1 MTFDTLKTNV
11 RAQVFPYGVPEN
23 LSTVINNYIVE
34 ALVHLQ
40 KFVPCFQQLNVTK
53 TDVMSGG
60 SVNSAAAIGSGHQEY
75 IRTSV
80 VAAPDGVINRLYT
93 TDSDA
98 ANTNSSSKF
107 DERHYKQKTF
117 KDIIEWARDQ
127 EAVDDIAVSTT
138 AAASSSTSDPVNVQ
152 VSSQTSSDTEAR
164 AWGGMWARHKG
175 KLYIAPRLIDSE
187 SLVVEW
193 TGFKKAWGD
202 SDTVDGDDPEVQRA
216 VRLYVTKE
224 HARDWDHDSET
235 YQFATA
241 EFNDTVSEMIW
252 ECNQKEVI
260 GKQIYPDPGRPS

>member
-1 MTFDTLKTNV
+1 MTFATLKTNV

-40 KFVPCFQQLNVTK
+40 KFVPCFQQDNVTK
-53 TDVMSGG
+53 TDVMTGSEGSKTLTSG
-60 SVNSAAAIGSGHQEY
+60 IEEY
-75 IRTSV
+75 VRTTV
-80 VAAPDGVINRLYT
+80 LAAPAGVINRLYT
-93 TDSDA
+93 IDSDS

-117 KDIIEWARDQ
+117 KDITEWIRDW
-127 EAVDDIAVSTT
+127 EGVDEIAVSTT
-138 AAASSSTSDPVNVQ
+138 AAASSSTTDPSNVQ
-152 VSSQTSSDTEAR
+152 VGSQLEADTEER
-164 AWGGMWARHKG
+164 AFTGMWARYRG

-187 SLVVEW
+187 SLVIEW
-193 TGFKKAWGD
+193 TGFKKSWVDG
-202 SDTVDGDDPEVQRA
+202 DTVDGDDPEVQRA
-216 VRLYVTKE
+216 VRLYVVKE

>member
-1 MTFDTLKTNV
+1 MTFATLKTNV
-11 RAQVFPYGVPEN
+11 RSQVFPYGVPEN
-23 LSTVINNYIVE
+23 LSAVINSYITE

-40 KFVPCFQQLNVTK
+40 KYVPCFQQLNVTK
-53 TDVMSGG
+53 TDVMSG
-60 SVNSAAAIGSGHQEY
+60 STANMDEY
-75 IRTSV
+75 VRTSV

-93 TDSDA
+93 IDADS

-117 KDIIEWARDQ
+117 KDITEWIRGEEGTD
-127 EAVDDIAVSTT
+127 ELEVSTT
-138 AAASSSTSDPVNVQ
+138 ASASSRSATDPTNVQ
-152 VSSQTSSDTEAR
+152 DGSQTTSDTEER
-164 AWGGMWARHKG
+164 AFTGMWAKYRG

-241 EFNDTVSEMIW
+241 EFNDAVSEMIW

-260 GKQIYPDPGRPS
+260 GKQIYPDQGRPS

>member
-1 MTFDTLKTNV
+1 MTFATLKTNV

-53 TDVMSGG
+53 TDVMTGSEGSKTLTSG
-60 SVNSAAAIGSGHQEY
+60 IEEY
-75 IRTSV
+75 VRTTV
-80 VAAPDGVINRLYT
+80 LAAPDGVINRLYT
-93 TDSDA
+93 IDSDSA
-98 ANTNSSSKF
+98 DTNSSSKF

-117 KDIIEWARDQ
+117 KDITEWIRG
-127 EAVDDIAVSTT
+127 EEGVDHLKVSTT
-138 AAASSSTSDPVNVQ
+138 ASASSSTTDPDNVQ
-152 VSSQTSSDTEAR
+152 VGSQLEADTEER
-164 AWGGMWARHKG
+164 AFTGMWAKYRG

-193 TGFKKAWGD
+193 TGFKKSWVDGD
-202 SDTVDGDDPEVQRA
+202 TIDGDDPEVQRA
-216 VRLYVTKE
+216 VRLYVVKE